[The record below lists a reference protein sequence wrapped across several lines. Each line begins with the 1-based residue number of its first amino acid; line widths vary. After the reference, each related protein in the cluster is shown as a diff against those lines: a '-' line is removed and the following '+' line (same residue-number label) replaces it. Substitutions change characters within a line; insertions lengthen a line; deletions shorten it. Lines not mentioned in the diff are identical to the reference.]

1 VAWASVDAARGGAV
15 GGYVTLYIV
24 RFAAFAT
31 AFMLSRGQA
40 RFFDCNK
47 MPVLSTLS
55 GTVTLLIVYALG
67 EALYRVASSEQPR
80 EAKVGA
86 AVKLTLIGGA
96 ATVAAGFFTMMTHL
110 CP

>member
-1 VAWASVDAARGGAV
+1 
-15 GGYVTLYIV
+15 VTLYII

-31 AFMLSRGQA
+31 AFMLSRDQA

-47 MPVLSTLS
+47 LPVFSTIS

-67 EALYRVASSEQPR
+67 EALYRVAISEQSR

-96 ATVAAGFFTMMTHL
+96 AIAAAAFFTMMTHL